1 MLIIQFHDDSFV
13 SLISRR
19 KKENEIL
26 IFFKMALSFLF
37 QIEWI
42 IFLNSNTDY
51 IGKILLD
58 ESQTQYFFLSLSAL
72 PAQEKFEQFSTKL
85 LLFF

>member
-26 IFFKMALSFLF
+26 ILKNGIIRFSVSDRVNKIFCFF
-37 QIEWI
+37 
-42 IFLNSNTDY
+42 NSNTDY
-51 IGKILLD
+51 M
-58 ESQTQYFFLSLSAL
+58 
-72 PAQEKFEQFSTKL
+72 
-85 LLFF
+85 